1 MSDQL
6 SKTCTAFQIQKR
18 FTVTGTGARAAFGVD
33 VGWPQGE
40 VLFIGFEQSYP
51 SSSEFSRSVAVSYVQ
66 DTILSEFSHLVNLPL
81 AFVPDGW
88 GSGQR
93 MKANLIELQK
103 VHKTPSAVAAAIAKT
118 ANDKTRYPNIRIA
131 FNPGGA
137 WSQLGTGALNTDV
150 STATMNLEWLDAP
163 LSKNAFPGDDFGV
176 IKHEF
181 GHALGLVHEH
191 NRADIDMRADGIE
204 LDTEAIYKLMKIK
217 DPTWDKATIDANVI
231 QTINV
236 DSQNASDYDPLS
248 IMHYRLDCNMFKNKK
263 GPQKLGCTLYSCD
276 SSTDGILCAQTRS
289 DQQKFNMNNTQFLSP
304 MDKSTI
310 KRKYSSANISRDFLL
325 KLFQEMYPGRNID
338 NWSMDI
344 PSDEESIK
352 RSIGKSVVT
361 ISASVTDEANI
372 QMGPITPDDSEQP
385 STTKLSIGAIIGITV
400 SAVVVV
406 VGLISL
412 VIFLNRKKKLSK

>member
-1 MSDQL
+1 
-6 SKTCTAFQIQKR
+6 
-18 FTVTGTGARAAFGVD
+18 
-33 VGWPQGE
+33 
-40 VLFIGFEQSYP
+40 
-51 SSSEFSRSVAVSYVQ
+51 
-66 DTILSEFSHLVNLPL
+66 
-81 AFVPDGW
+81 
-88 GSGQR
+88 
-93 MKANLIELQK
+93 
-103 VHKTPSAVAAAIAKT
+103 
-118 ANDKTRYPNIRIA
+118 
-131 FNPGGA
+131 
-137 WSQLGTGALNTDV
+137 
-150 STATMNLEWLDAP
+150 
-163 LSKNAFPGDDFGV
+163 
-176 IKHEF
+176 
-181 GHALGLVHEH
+181 
-191 NRADIDMRADGIE
+191 
-204 LDTEAIYKLMKIK
+204 
-217 DPTWDKATIDANVI
+217 
-231 QTINV
+231 
-236 DSQNASDYDPLS
+236 
-248 IMHYRLDCNMFKNKK
+248 
-263 GPQKLGCTLYSCD
+263 
-276 SSTDGILCAQTRS
+276 
-289 DQQKFNMNNTQFLSP
+289 MNNTQFLSP